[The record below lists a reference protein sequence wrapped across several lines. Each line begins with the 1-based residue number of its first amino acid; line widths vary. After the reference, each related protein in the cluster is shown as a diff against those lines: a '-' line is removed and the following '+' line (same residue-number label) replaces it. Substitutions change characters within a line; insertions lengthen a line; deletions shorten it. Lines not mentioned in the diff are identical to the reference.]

1 MIPSSEWF
9 CSGGWLDAEDAG
21 GTSRLDEPGHPGYAD
36 SQTSNT
42 RFPFAKWFANNVPA
56 QSMAFQTAHQAIAE
70 QALLL
75 GVGIGFYPLHE
86 ARKRTDLIEVVA
98 HQDDWQVPLWLV
110 THVDMHRT
118 AKVHGFLNVLKE
130 QRENQ

>member
-1 MIPSSEWF
+1 MMRTRAAPLALTNLVILATPIRKPATPVFRLPSGLRTMFLPSPWR
-9 CSGGWLDAEDAG
+9 
-21 GTSRLDEPGHPGYAD
+21 SRRPIRPSPNKPYYLCA
-36 SQTSNT
+36 
-42 RFPFAKWFANNVPA
+42 
-56 QSMAFQTAHQAIAE
+56 
-70 QALLL
+70 
-75 GVGIGFYPLHE
+75 GIGFYPLHE

-118 AKVHGFLNVLKE
+118 AKVQGFLNVLKE